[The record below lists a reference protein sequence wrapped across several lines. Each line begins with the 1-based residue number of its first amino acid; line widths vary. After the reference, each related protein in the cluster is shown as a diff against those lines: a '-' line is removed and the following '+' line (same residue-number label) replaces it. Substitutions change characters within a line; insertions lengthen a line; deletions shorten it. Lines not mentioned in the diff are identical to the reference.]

1 MLTQI
6 ITEGSTRIEVPVPDE
21 TSSFPPSS
29 VAVFYNPAM
38 RMNRDIA
45 VAAIA
50 CFSKANPDYSYLDAL
65 SASGIRGLRIAN
77 EVGLR
82 TTMSDWEETSFELI
96 KKNVELN
103 SLANCAAVK
112 RNANVVMLDS
122 SFDIIDLDPFGSPAP
137 FLDAACFS
145 TKRLLC
151 ITATDT
157 APLCGAHK
165 KAGIRNYA
173 AVPLKTEYYP
183 EMGVRILMGAVART
197 LARYDKA
204 MTPIL
209 SYASAHYVRLF
220 AAVKKGIND
229 ADECLKN
236 MGFISHCFACGAR
249 EWKFG
254 LAVHI
259 PDKCPVCGHD
269 TSLAGP
275 LWLGRLH
282 DRELCGQVLD
292 EVVKR
297 EFRCVEKL
305 ITACRDEIDVPMHY
319 DYHRIC
325 KSLGITAMPTDELI
339 MALRERGFQASR
351 THFSGI
357 SFKTDAGVVE
367 IKDTVRELAKEK
379 RQIHDN
385 KAACKG
391 TGRGHEYAYSEFRR

>member
-1 MLTQI
+1 MPVKCDAEMLTTI
-6 ITEGSTRIEVPVPDE
+6 IIEGETSVEVPIPDE
-21 TSSFPPSS
+21 DSNFPPSS

-38 RMNRDIA
+38 RMNRDVA

-50 CFSKANPDYSYLDAL
+50 CFSKNALEYTCLDAL
-65 SASGIRGLRIAN
+65 SASGIRGLRIAK
-77 EVGLR
+77 EVGLN

-96 KKNVELN
+96 KKNIELN
-103 SLANCAAVK
+103 NLANCTTIK
-112 RNANVVMLDS
+112 RNANVVMLDN

-137 FLDAACFS
+137 FLDAACRS
-145 TKRLLC
+145 AKRLLC

-197 LARYDKA
+197 LAKHDKA
-204 MTPIL
+204 MTPLL

-220 AAVKKGIND
+220 AAVKKGINE

-236 MGFISHCFACGAR
+236 MGFISHCFGCGAR
-249 EWKFG
+249 EWKYG
-254 LAVHI
+254 LAVHLEE
-259 PDKCPVCGHD
+259 KCPVCGHT

-282 DRELCGQVLD
+282 DSDFCGELFS
-292 EVVKR
+292 EIEKR
-297 EFRCVEKL
+297 GFKEALKL
-305 ITACRDEIDVPMHY
+305 IATCRDELDIPMHY
-319 DYHRIC
+319 DYHKLC
-325 KSLGITAMPTDELI
+325 KSLGITAMPTDELVL
-339 MALRERGFQASR
+339 ALKDGGFKASR

-357 SFKTDAGVVE
+357 SFKTDVGVEE
-367 IKDTVRELAKEK
+367 IKRVVIELAHKS
-379 RQIHDN
+379 N
-385 KAACKG
+385 
-391 TGRGHEYAYSEFRR
+391 